1 MYVDTQSVYA
11 FSQFFVFNMKFSRKI
26 PLLACRPSPKSKYTY
41 TRLFSPQRPRKR
53 CSRRKT
59 THTTAALWGY
69 RLTAPHVVGLAPDV
83 VFFLSSSCS
92 LVLLPSKIQNPASLT
107 SQEKNVFSILKNTA
121 SFKTKHV
128 FFDGLVSCWFVAHDF
143 FLDPVCKIHL
153 IIDTLTFTQKD

>member
-1 MYVDTQSVYA
+1 
-11 FSQFFVFNMKFSRKI
+11 MKFSRKI

-41 TRLFSPQRPRKR
+41 TRLFCPQRPRKR

-69 RLTAPHVVGLAPDV
+69 RLTAPHVVGLPPDV

-92 LVLLPSKIQNPASLT
+92 LLLLPSKIQILASLT
-107 SQEKNVFSILKNTA
+107 SQEKTTCFLSSKIRPPSKLTR
-121 SFKTKHV
+121 
-128 FFDGLVSCWFVAHDF
+128 FFDGLVSCWFVAHDL